1 MTIEQLN
8 DTISIK
14 ICELQALLEELKE
27 EIMDKG
33 KDIDITVSNREDG
46 EYTDEESEVGE
57 KYGNYYGALEYFDD
71 AIAEFQEAIGEYEG
85 NN

>member
-8 DTISIK
+8 DTISTK
-14 ICELQALLEELKE
+14 TCELQTLLEELQEK
-27 EIMDKG
+27 IMDKG

-46 EYTDEESEVGE
+46 EYTDEESEEVE
-57 KYGNYYGALEYFDD
+57 KYGNYYGALEYFED
-71 AIAEFQEAIGEYEG
+71 AIAEFQEAMYEYEG